1 MEDRKQ
7 LERRIVEKAMKDETF
22 RNQLI
27 EKPKE
32 TLELETGI
40 KLPSGL
46 NIHIL
51 EEKSDEVYL
60 VLPFLHSRESSE
72 ELTDAELSLVAG
84 GVPMGSAGDWSCPCV

>member
-51 EEKSDEVYL
+51 EEKSDEVYTI
-60 VLPFLHSRESSE
+60 SR
-72 ELTDAELSLVAG
+72 
-84 GVPMGSAGDWSCPCV
+84 